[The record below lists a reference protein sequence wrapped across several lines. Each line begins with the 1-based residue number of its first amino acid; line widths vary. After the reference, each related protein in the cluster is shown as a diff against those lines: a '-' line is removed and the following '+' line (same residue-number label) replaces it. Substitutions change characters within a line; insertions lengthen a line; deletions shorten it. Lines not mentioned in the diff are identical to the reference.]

1 MRLAFICSKLPEINF
16 YQKIHLITKN
26 IYDFNRIMM
35 ISHKQQISLSKIEE
49 EYEGDFL
56 KDDDQMFKLKQ
67 IINELDD
74 LDRSL
79 LIMYADEGSMAKA
92 GKKFNVSAATIY
104 SNIKRIRN
112 IIKEKL

>member
-1 MRLAFICSKLPEINF
+1 MTF
-16 YQKIHLITKN
+16 QKQHT
-26 IYDFNRIMM
+26 
-35 ISHKQQISLSKIEE
+35 SLSKIID
-49 EYEGDFL
+49 EYNSDIFV
-56 KDDDQMFKLKQ
+56 DDDRIFRLKE

-74 LDRSL
+74 LDRAI

>member
-1 MRLAFICSKLPEINF
+1 
-16 YQKIHLITKN
+16 
-26 IYDFNRIMM
+26 MM
-35 ISHKQQISLSKIEE
+35 TSHKQQISLQKIEE

-74 LDRSL
+74 LDKAL
-79 LIMYADEGSMAKA
+79 LIVYADEGSMAKA

-104 SNIKRIRN
+104 TNIKRIRQ
-112 IIKEKL
+112 IIKDKL

>member
-1 MRLAFICSKLPEINF
+1 MKSTR
-16 YQKIHLITKN
+16 
-26 IYDFNRIMM
+26 
-35 ISHKQQISLSKIEE
+35 QQISLQKIEE

-56 KDDDQMFKLKQ
+56 KDDDQMFKLKE
-67 IINELDD
+67 IIENLDD
-74 LDRSL
+74 LDRSI
-79 LIMYADEGSMAKA
+79 LIVYADEGSMAKA

>member
-1 MRLAFICSKLPEINF
+1 
-16 YQKIHLITKN
+16 
-26 IYDFNRIMM
+26 M

-56 KDDDQMFKLKQ
+56 KDDDQMFKLKE
-67 IINELDD
+67 IIKNLDD
-74 LDRSL
+74 LDQSI

-104 SNIKRIRN
+104 TNIKRIRQ

>member
-1 MRLAFICSKLPEINF
+1 MNWKKEHISL
-16 YQKIHLITKN
+16 QKIIDE
-26 IYDFNRIMM
+26 YDSDIFIDDERMY
-35 ISHKQQISLSKIEE
+35 KI
-49 EYEGDFL
+49 
-56 KDDDQMFKLKQ
+56 KQ

-74 LDRSL
+74 LDRAI
-79 LIMYADEGSMAKA
+79 LIVYADEGSMAKA